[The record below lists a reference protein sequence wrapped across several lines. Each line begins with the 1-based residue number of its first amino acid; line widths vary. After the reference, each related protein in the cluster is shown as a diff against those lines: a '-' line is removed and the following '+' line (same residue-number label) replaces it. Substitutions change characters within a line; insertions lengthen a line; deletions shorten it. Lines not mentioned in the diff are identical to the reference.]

1 MQKSQ
6 VSCRHLPVNIVE
18 YRYKYDILL
27 FVTEFQK
34 EAIYM
39 RSRDKILG
47 VLYGQAIGDAMGMP
61 SELWPVEKIRQQ
73 FHGKIT
79 TFLDGP
85 TNNDIAQNFTKGQY
99 TDDTNQALAILDA
112 LIETHWQPDEQILV
126 KHIMAWADAVGAWEH
141 NILGPSSKAAL
152 SAIKAGQDPR
162 PVTDQAL
169 TNGAGMR
176 IAPIGTLFEPADVK
190 RLVQLVFDVTR
201 ITHSSD
207 VAISGA
213 AMIAGAVSAAMVY
226 QDWDD
231 IIDFALTANDEGVK
245 LGASTWAAK
254 THDRLLLGI
263 YIAQKYEGDDDQFS
277 QRIYDV
283 IGTGTMISESIPAAV
298 SIAYYCRDV
307 QKCALMCAN
316 LGGDTDTIGAMATAI
331 CGAKAGVGSIPTDW
345 VQLIDTQ
352 NPQHDLKAYADQILQ
367 FK

>member
-1 MQKSQ
+1 M
-6 VSCRHLPVNIVE
+6 HL
-18 YRYKYDILL
+18 
-27 FVTEFQK
+27 
-34 EAIYM
+34 
-39 RSRDKILG
+39 RSKDKILG

-73 FHGKIT
+73 FHGQIT

-85 TNNDIAQNFTKGQY
+85 QNNDIALNFTKGQY
-99 TDDTNQALAILDA
+99 TDDTNQALAILDG
-112 LIETHWQPDEQILV
+112 LIENHWQPDSQILV
-126 KHIMAWADAVGAWEH
+126 KHILAWAESVGAWEN

-152 SAIKAGQDPR
+152 TAIRAGKDPR

-176 IAPIGTLFEPADVK
+176 IAPIGGLFEPADLK
-190 RLVQLVFDVTR
+190 RLVQLVFDVTK

-213 AMIAGAVSAAMVY
+213 SMIAGAVTAAMAY

-231 IIDFALTANDEGVK
+231 IIDFALAANDEGLK
-245 LGASTWAAK
+245 LGAPTWAAK

-263 YIAQKYEGDDDQFS
+263 YIAQKYEGDDEKFS

-298 SIAYYCRDV
+298 SIAYYCRSV
-307 QKCALMCAN
+307 RKCALMCAN

-331 CGAKAGVGSIPTDW
+331 CGAKEGANSIPSDW
-345 VQLIDTQ
+345 MELIDAK
-352 NPQHDLKAYADQILQ
+352 NPQHDLNKYADEMMK
-367 FK
+367 FN